1 MDQQQPLYDVYFT
14 GKLVDDISP
23 EQAQQAVAQ
32 LFKTQPA
39 KIAHLFNGQTHILK
53 RGLAKDAALKYK
65 AVLRKAG
72 LSILFKMSSDAATA
86 PPPVTATTAA
96 VAEPQTTAAVAEQGA
111 LTIAPV
117 GSDVLA
123 AHERRVVVTANI
135 DTSNIKLS
143 SPFLDNIEQTSAT
156 GPAPPD
162 TSHIS
167 VAEVGANILSE
178 PRPEAVPLPLD
189 IDDITLAPA
198 GAILEELHPDLP
210 ELNPDISGISLAP
223 AGADLLTEKKPS
235 APPAPDTSHLSLKP

>member
-72 LSILFKMSSDAATA
+72 LSILFKMSSDAAA
-86 PPPVTATTAA
+86 AAPPVTATTANA
-96 VAEPQTTAAVAEQGA
+96 VVPPTTAAAEQGT

-123 AHERRVVVTANI
+123 AHERRVVATANI
-135 DTSNIKLS
+135 DTSNIRLS
-143 SPFLDNIEQTSAT
+143 SPFLETIEPASAVA
-156 GPAPPD
+156 PAPPD

-167 VAEVGANILSE
+167 VAEVGADMLSE